1 MLRLIRA
8 IAILAGFVLLAGCSK
23 TYQVQTDA
31 DVPEEVAAA
40 VKGKTLHEG
49 RNQLLDFDTHR
60 LYAEVKDGQIAS
72 ITLDIDGYAPQE
84 VDYLA
89 RMPDPAPN
97 PGDETPQGCEQR
109 KDLCQEKCSERCCML
124 ECWCNFELCKA
135 RLPPLGGGGGIGGIR
150 I

>member
-1 MLRLIRA
+1 MNAPAKRFSLQRLLTSPTPA
-8 IAILAGFVLLAGCSK
+8 PA
-23 TYQVQTDA
+23 
-31 DVPEEVAAA
+31 PEPVI
-40 VKGKTLHEG
+40 
-49 RNQLLDFDTHR
+49 N
-60 LYAEVKDGQIAS
+60 
-72 ITLDIDGYAPQE
+72 
-84 VDYLA
+84 

-124 ECWCNFELCKA
+124 ECWFNFELCKA